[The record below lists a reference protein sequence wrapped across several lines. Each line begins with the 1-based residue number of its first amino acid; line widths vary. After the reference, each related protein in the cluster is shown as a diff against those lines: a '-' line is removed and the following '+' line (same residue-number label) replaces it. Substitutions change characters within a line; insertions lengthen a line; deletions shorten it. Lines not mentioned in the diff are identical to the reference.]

1 MCAGS
6 STFGAIPMSE
16 AHIARQRVPFG
27 PKEPGKW
34 RVHAVNRTGRISTYP
49 TRPERVVPSGN
60 GLWY

>member
-6 STFGAIPMSE
+6 SSFGAIPMSE
-16 AHIARQRVPFG
+16 AHIARRRVALRS
-27 PKEPGKW
+27 KEPGKW